1 MREYKFRDNISY
13 RIGEWYITT
22 DVTFYRANSKGWYR
36 ENGYIMRKVNNHP
49 RQNSRGYVPEHR
61 LVYERYL
68 GRFLDSKEVIHHING
83 DREDNRIENL
93 QVSIENGEHIKEY
106 HQKRRNNNGQFI
118 CNEPIFNEI
127 KFKLFDKDRKVNIIY
142 TLAKLISTT
151 FRRSK
156 FEFRGRYTGLHDENG
171 KEIYEGDIIE
181 FSYDMFVGNFDT
193 FVAKGKVVF
202 EEGAFYVEAFENE
215 RTTEG
220 EAYLLYSINLDTIEV
235 IGNIY
240 ENKELLNET
249 NR

>member
-1 MREYKFRDNISY
+1 MREIKFRVWHPDEGNMY
-13 RIGEWYITT
+13 YFNCFKEIT
-22 DVTFYRANSKGWYR
+22 DWQADDFYRA
-36 ENGYIMRKVNNHP
+36 
-49 RQNSRGYVPEHR
+49 
-61 LVYERYL
+61 
-68 GRFLDSKEVIHHING
+68 
-83 DREDNRIENL
+83 DNTDDAC
-93 QVSIENGEHIKEY
+93 VDFM
-106 HQKRRNNNGQFI
+106 QF
-118 CNEPIFNEI
+118 
-127 KFKLFDKDRKVNIIY
+127 
-142 TLAKLISTT
+142 
-151 FRRSK
+151 
-156 FEFRGRYTGLHDENG
+156 TGLHDENG

-249 NR
+249 NK